1 MKKVKGKLVVNKT
14 NKSLLLNIRS
24 LIIGKLI
31 NEEVK

>member
-14 NKSLLLNIRS
+14 NKNLLLNIQS
-24 LIIGKLI
+24 LITGKLT